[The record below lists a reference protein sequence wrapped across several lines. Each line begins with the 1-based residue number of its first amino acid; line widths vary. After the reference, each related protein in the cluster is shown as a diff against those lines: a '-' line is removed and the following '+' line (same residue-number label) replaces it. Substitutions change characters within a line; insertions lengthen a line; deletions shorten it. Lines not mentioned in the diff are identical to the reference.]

1 MKNVDFFHLF
11 QTMASKGPE
20 CSICYE
26 GYNCEKKCPRLLS
39 CGHSFCSSCLE
50 RLLHGITIDCP
61 TCRNPVVV
69 PSGVQGLLKNFALL
83 DIVNQAPKEQAGNTG
98 HTGSHDC
105 ETCPEKH
112 PATFFCLDC
121 KENMCMTAAQFHT
134 RNKASRE
141 HRVVTFKELKANP
154 QLAFASVLCPE
165 HNDQFRFFDE
175 ECGRVICRDCYAL
188 DHSGHKCVVV
198 AEAASKYRQEMEPL
212 VTKASSQ
219 VEKIVAAKDQVIKEV
234 DFMEKAY
241 EERRSEIQSFFR
253 EVRHIFVIGSKDR
266 EGANSIPK
274 HLRVI
279 ISILSTEW
287 RFMLVVR

>member
-83 DIVNQAPKEQAGNTG
+83 DIVNQAPKEQAGN
-98 HTGSHDC
+98 TGSHDC

-219 VEKIVAAKDQVIKEV
+219 VEKIEAAKDQVMKEV
-234 DFMEKAY
+234 DFMEEAY